1 MRVLNYFVPLLLT
14 NLVMTTPLRAESFE
28 TFEEV
33 VRRAMCDLDDS
44 DGAKNCDET
53 EREITYLKVYADANV
68 TFVCRDVNFIR
79 MVHNPGTFVIERR
92 SATNGNWMKPVISN
106 ETTASINE
114 LQSRTTYSFRLHRI
128 LANGVSL
135 PEITETVSTMM
146 ETVHPSKVTHI
157 SVGRPEVDPKN
168 PRRLQ
173 SEISF
178 TPANDLSCHYEI
190 MLLEPSNNFQSRD
203 LEEPTDHKTTFA
215 NLEFSKEYTI
225 HISASTQ
232 RKVTSSVAQATLVT
246 PECLQFHK
254 NLTICA
260 PGVVEGLNATTI
272 HKFSNIYDVK
282 VTWRMP
288 ELIPDYYM
296 IFMNPMTS
304 SYTGPRVHNVS
315 GTATE
320 DVFPDVTMS
329 DIYQVM
335 IRAASTGGQGQSIEE
350 HFSVMQL
357 LPKEPE
363 ESSDISNVGAAIVTL
378 LASAVLVMGT
388 GIYAY
393 HRHAKRK
400 RNRERSKYFKK
411 IQSIDR
417 KDTALDTIKG
427 FDDGNPDRIGVGFK
441 SLLAPADEYEIS
453 PDRLEIKIVLG
464 SGAFGVVRLGSLR
477 DDRGQTTPVAI
488 KMLRDNPS
496 EEDRRCFEL
505 EIKIMKSAGQHRNI
519 VSLLGCCTIGQRPL
533 LVVEY
538 CSRGDLQSFLR
549 SIIQKATI
557 SAKEAKNDTKTEKN
571 ADEVIFKF
579 PNHIEDDM
587 QKSNFVV
594 NRGYAVDQD
603 ILCDSDTVTVTDL
616 LNFGRQIATGME
628 FLSSNR
634 VVHRDLAARNVLVCD
649 DKTVKISDFGLSR
662 DIYQENVYKKQGNG
676 RLPVKWMAIE
686 ALTHQVYS
694 THSDVWSFG
703 ILLWEIVT
711 LGCSPYPGIPTNKVL
726 TKLRTGYRM
735 ERPANCSVALYNVM
749 LSCWQTKPK
758 DRPTFTALR
767 QELDKL
773 LSVAAENEYLDL
785 NDVSRGTPPDDTILK
800 IPNSCSAYSEHQQRY
815 VNEFEPK
822 IVKE

>member
-1 MRVLNYFVPLLLT
+1 MRSLNYIVPLLLT
-14 NLVMTTPLRAESFE
+14 NLVTTTPLRAESFE

-33 VRRAMCDLDDS
+33 VRRAMCDLDNS
-44 DGAKNCDET
+44 DEAKNCDET
-53 EREITYLKVYADANV
+53 RREINYLNVTADANV
-68 TFVCRDVNFIR
+68 TFVCRDTKFIR

-92 SATNGNWMKPVISN
+92 SAKNASWTKPIISN
-106 ETTASINE
+106 ETTANIHE
-114 LQSRTTYSFRLHRI
+114 LRSGSNYWFRLHRI
-128 LANGVSL
+128 SANGVSMAENTESISTMSDTAL
-135 PEITETVSTMM
+135 PQQVTNITYGKPEI
-146 ETVHPSKVTHI
+146 
-157 SVGRPEVDPKN
+157 DPKN
-168 PRRLQ
+168 PFLLQ

-178 TPANDLSCHYEI
+178 IPAKDRSCYYDI
-190 MLLEPSNNFQSRD
+190 ALLLPSNNNQFRSF
-203 LEEPTDHKTTFA
+203 EEPTDYKVTFGK
-215 NLEFSKEYTI
+215 LEFSKTYTI
-225 HISASTQ
+225 HITASTN
-232 RKVTSSVAQATLVT
+232 RKMSSPPATTTLKT
-246 PECLQFHK
+246 PTCLKFHK

-260 PGVVEGLNATTI
+260 PDIVEGLNATAI
-272 HKFSNIYDVK
+272 HKYRNIYDVK
-282 VTWRMP
+282 VTWQKP

-296 IFMNPMTS
+296 VHLNPITS
-304 SYTGPRVHNVS
+304 NYSGPINRNAS

-320 DVFPDVTMS
+320 VVFSDVPIS
-329 DIYQVM
+329 DIYHVM
-335 IRAASTGGQGQSIEE
+335 IRAVSKRGQGESLQD
-350 HFSVMQL
+350 HFFVQQI
-357 LPKEPE
+357 LPDKPE
-363 ESSDISNVGAAIVTL
+363 EPSVISNVSAVIVTL
-378 LASAVLVMGT
+378 LASAVLVMGS

-411 IQSIDR
+411 IQDLDH
-417 KDTALDTIKG
+417 KDTDLDTIKG
-427 FDDGNPDRIGVGFK
+427 VDDGDPHPTGVGFK
-441 SLLAPADEYEIS
+441 SLLAPADEYEIN

-488 KMLRDNPS
+488 KMLRDHPS

-549 SIIQKATI
+549 AIIQKATT
-557 SAKEAKNDTKTEKN
+557 SAKETKNGTKAEKN
-571 ADEVIFKF
+571 TDEVIFKF
-579 PNHIEDDM
+579 PNYTEDDVH
-587 QKSNFVV
+587 KSSFVV

-603 ILCDSDTVTVTDL
+603 VLRDPDMVTVTDL

-662 DIYQENVYKKQGNG
+662 DIYQENIYKKQGNG

-711 LGCSPYPGIPTNKVL
+711 LGCSPYPEIPTNKVL

-758 DRPTFTALR
+758 DRPTFEALR

-773 LSVAAENEYLDL
+773 LCVAAENEYLDL
-785 NDVSRGTPPDDTILK
+785 NDISKGTPPEEKILK
-800 IPNSCSAYSEHQQRY
+800 TSNSRSTHFDQQRRY
-815 VNEFEPK
+815 ANELEPK